1 MNDVKV
7 GKINDRQGLAQL
19 SDYAASF
26 TPNDSFGY
34 LQNMGATL
42 TGHAE
47 GHAGLT
53 QGLMEVTNS
62 LNLNPII
69 DFHPNYK
76 VIQNKTELMQS
87 GYSYDFKDPP
97 GSGGNQARHF
107 WFYVQVSYESGHRIG
122 ISANY
127 LHETIVNDGSGKSV
141 QDYALGIEGLILG
154 EALASGNI
162 KPGGVGS
169 WIDRTLAPRLTDG
182 EKK

>member
-1 MNDVKV
+1 MGNVRDGNGVL
-7 GKINDRQGLAQL
+7 GIMSPGCLNCPP
-19 SDYAASF
+19 SPPPPTTSSPASV
-26 TPNDSFGY
+26 TS
-34 LQNMGATL
+34 ATL

-127 LHETIVNDGSGKSV
+127 LHETIVNNGSGKSV

-154 EALASGNI
+154 ESLASGNI